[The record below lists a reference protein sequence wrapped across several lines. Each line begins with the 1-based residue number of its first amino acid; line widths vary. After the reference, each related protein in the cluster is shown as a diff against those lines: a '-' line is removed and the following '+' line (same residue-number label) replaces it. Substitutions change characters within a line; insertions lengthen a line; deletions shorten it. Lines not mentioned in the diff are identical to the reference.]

1 VKNKRFTY
9 FLGVVVLAL
18 WGLIIYKIIKWVH
31 EANDDTVQ
39 TVAGKITKEPYNDF
53 AITADT
59 THLLLNY
66 RDPFGLIKPKDTVN
80 ASIKRNYH
88 KNISLLKQPVFN
100 WDFIQY
106 SGYIRNPASKKLITL
121 VNIGG
126 KSEMLSEGETKDQVK
141 LIKNMRDS
149 IKISFN
155 GKTKF
160 ITRRPASL

>member
-1 VKNKRFTY
+1 VKNKRLTY

-18 WGLIIYKIIKWVH
+18 WGLIIYKIIASVQ
-31 EANDDTVQ
+31 ANRDGDIQ
-39 TVAGKITKEPYNDF
+39 TATAKITKEPYNDF
-53 AITADT
+53 AVTADT

-66 RDPFGLIKPKDTVN
+66 RDPFGLIKQKDTANSRVRRSLHKSVV
-80 ASIKRNYH
+80 SIAKP
-88 KNISLLKQPVFN
+88 LFN

-121 VNIGG
+121 VSIGG
-126 KSEMLSEGETKDQVK
+126 KSETLAEGETKDQVK